1 MPTRTLWTR
10 AETSGVPL
18 QQLAD
23 ALAAAAATHLGP
35 DVVSEVS
42 VNAEE
47 QILEMH
53 SLLHITESPTEPA
66 SLSLAAVTAKF
77 GDTFAAG
84 DDLLVRVFFT
94 PDDEPQA
101 QSQDTEYAALT
112 GISSVGSGLWP
123 VARRAVAPLLG
134 LTDDPLDEVV
144 QRALLFTVATD
155 AERGPA
161 FVLRRDHRGALVI
174 KERVVVGQGEVPVR
188 ASGRRDLLE
197 GVTVECRRREVQLL
211 DVITGLFAGPAVSA
225 ACDGTAFT
233 TTQLVA
239 ALDALDVH
247 LARRTAFRTSVERLV
262 EQHPEA
268 ALASFAALVSS
279 EREARFIPT

>member
-1 MPTRTLWTR
+1 MPTRTLWTK
-10 AETSGVPL
+10 AETAGVPL
-18 QQLAD
+18 QTLAD
-23 ALAAAAATHLGP
+23 AVSAAAAKHLGP
-35 DVVSEVS
+35 DVTTEVT
-42 VNAEE
+42 VNADE
-47 QILEMH
+47 QTLELLAILR
-53 SLLHITESPTEPA
+53 ITETPTEPA

-77 GDTFAAG
+77 GDTFTAG
-84 DDLLVRVFFT
+84 DELMIRVFFT

-101 QSQDTEYAALT
+101 ESQDTEYAALT
-112 GISSVGSGLWP
+112 GISSVGAGLWP
-123 VARRAVAPLLG
+123 IARRAIAPLLG

-155 AERGPA
+155 DERGPN

-211 DVITGLFAGPAVSA
+211 DVITGLFTGPAVSA

-233 TTQLVA
+233 TAQLVA
-239 ALDALDVH
+239 ALDARDVH

-262 EQHPEA
+262 EQQPEA
-268 ALASFAALVSS
+268 PLASFAALVSS
-279 EREARFIPT
+279 EREARFIPA